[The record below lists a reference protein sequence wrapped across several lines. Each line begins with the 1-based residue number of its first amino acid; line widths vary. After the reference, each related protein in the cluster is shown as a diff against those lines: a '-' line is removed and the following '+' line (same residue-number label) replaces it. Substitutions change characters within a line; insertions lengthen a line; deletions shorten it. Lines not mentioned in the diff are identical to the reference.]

1 MPRAGHFSAGSS
13 HDQGYSQGV
22 RFFTGFFSAHSAG
35 SPRYSARQNL
45 MPARLTVTALS
56 RRTSLI
62 LHSSQQNL
70 VASCSEKGLKNGTLR
85 GER

>member
-22 RFFTGFFSAHSAG
+22 RFFTGVFSAHSAG

-62 LHSSQQNL
+62 LHSS
-70 VASCSEKGLKNGTLR
+70 APISWPHAPKNGTLR